1 MAAHHT
7 GFRSLLRRA
16 TLVAAAFVALGPL
29 RASLPFACTSFVRAV
44 GPLRASLP
52 FACTSFVLAV
62 AGCGSLRQVAC
73 LPTADATLLMDDLMA
88 GAAASKL
95 KNTTE
100 APRRTAITYKVAS
113 RDRAG
118 DLYQSGTPSA
128 AIVMVP
134 GASTS
139 GKDDPRLVAFAE
151 ALARMRFTVLVPDIP
166 NVRQL
171 RVKPDDAAVI
181 ADGFTYLAG
190 RSDLAPQGRVGMG
203 AFSYALGPTV
213 IAALEPEVRE
223 KVRFVLGVG
232 GYYNLV
238 DTITYFTTG
247 YYREAGGPLQYLQP
261 NWYGKWVFVHSNVD
275 RFPDAEDRQTLTEMA
290 NQKVKDPAVDVS
302 ALAARLRSPEGK
314 ALYEM
319 LTNTDPAKVPG
330 YLQGLPA
337 DVRADLDT
345 LDLSKRDLRQLKAR
359 VLLFHGYD
367 DNLVPYTESLAF
379 AQATGGAARTFL
391 INGFVHVDFAKTG
404 FVDGW
409 RMGCAIEELLAERWR

>member
-1 MAAHHT
+1 MADR
-7 GFRSLLRRA
+7 RSYSTLIRRA
-16 TLVAAAFVALGPL
+16 TLVVALA
-29 RASLPFACTSFVRAV
+29 AS
-44 GPLRASLP
+44 
-52 FACTSFVLAV
+52 V

-73 LPTADATLLMDDLMA
+73 LPSGDATLMMDDLMA
-88 GAAASKL
+88 GANASKL

-100 APRRTAITYKVAS
+100 APRRTTVAYTIEG
-113 RDRAG
+113 RAREG

-128 AIVMVP
+128 SIVLVP

-171 RVKPDDAAVI
+171 RVKPDDAKPI
-181 ADGFTYLAG
+181 ADAVAHLAG
-190 RSDLAPQGRVGMG
+190 RPDLAPQGRIGVG
-203 AFSYALGPTV
+203 AFSYALGPGV
-213 IAALEPEVRE
+213 IAALDPAVRD

-238 DTITYFTTG
+238 DTIKYFMTG
-247 YYREAGGPLQYLQP
+247 YYQEPGGPRKYLPP

-275 RFPDAEDRQTLTEMA
+275 RFPDAEDRATLTEMA
-290 NQKVKDPAVDVS
+290 NLKVKDANADVA
-302 ALAARLRSPEGK
+302 ALAAKLESAEAK
-314 ALYEM
+314 ALYAM
-319 LTNTDPAKVPG
+319 LNEADPDKIPG
-330 YLQGLPA
+330 YLEAFPA
-337 DVRADLDT
+337 DMRAELDQ
-345 LDLSKRDLRQLKAR
+345 LDLSKRDLKQLKAR

-379 AQATGGAARTFL
+379 AAATGGSARTWL
-391 INGFVHVDFAKTG
+391 INGFVHVDFAQTG

-409 RMGCAIEELLAERWR
+409 KMGCAVDELLAERWR

>member
-1 MAAHHT
+1 MAA
-7 GFRSLLRRA
+7 RVPALPSLLRRA
-16 TLVAAAFVALGPL
+16 TFVAAAV
-29 RASLPFACTSFVRAV
+29 
-44 GPLRASLP
+44 
-52 FACTSFVLAV
+52 VLL

-73 LPTADATLLMDDLMA
+73 LPTGDATLMLDDLLA
-88 GAAASKL
+88 GEGASKL

-100 APRRTAITYKVAS
+100 APRRSTLAYAVGG
-113 RDRAG
+113 RQRQG

-128 AIVMVP
+128 AVVLVP

-151 ALARMRFTVLVPDIP
+151 ALARMRFSVLVPDLP

-171 RVKPDDAAVI
+171 RVKPDDAKVI
-181 ADGFTYLAG
+181 ADAFVHLVG
-190 RSDLAPQGRVGMG
+190 RADLAPQGRVGMG

-213 IAALEPEVRE
+213 IAALEPEVRD

-238 DTITYFTTG
+238 DTIKYFTTG
-247 YYREAGGPLQYLQP
+247 YYREGDGPLQYLQP

-275 RFPDAEDRQTLTEMA
+275 RFPNAQDRETLTEMA
-290 NQKVKDPAVDVS
+290 NLKVKDPAADVA
-302 ALAARLRSPEGK
+302 ALAAKLQSPEGQ
-314 ALYEM
+314 ALYAM
-319 LTNTDPAKVPG
+319 LNNADPEKVPG
-330 YLQGLPA
+330 YLAALPA
-337 DVRADLDT
+337 EVRADLDA
-345 LDLSKRDLRQLKAR
+345 LDLSKRDLKALKAR

-379 AQATGGAARTFL
+379 ARATGGEARTFL

-404 FVDGW
+404 FLDGW
-409 RMGCAIEELLAERWR
+409 RMGCAVNELLAERWR